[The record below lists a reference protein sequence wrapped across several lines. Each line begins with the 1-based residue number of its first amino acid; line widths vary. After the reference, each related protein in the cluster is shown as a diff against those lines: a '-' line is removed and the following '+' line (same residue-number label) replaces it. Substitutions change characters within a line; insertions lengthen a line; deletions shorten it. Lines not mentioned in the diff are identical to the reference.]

1 MKPSVENQPTIAEIQ
16 LSYKPSLRLSQ
27 QPVIKTSEDAY
38 KIFLKS
44 WDMEKIDFVEQFKV
58 LLLTRSNSVLGILNV
73 SSGGV
78 TSTVVDPRV
87 IFSAAIKA
95 NACAIILG
103 HNHPSG
109 NLKPSQPDL
118 DLTQKI
124 KQGARY
130 FDISVLDHVIV
141 TKEEYFSFA
150 DEGVL

>member
-44 WDMEKIDFVEQFKV
+44 WDMEKIDFVEQFKIM
-58 LLLTRSNSVLGILNV
+58 LLTRSNSVLGILNV

-78 TSTVVDPRV
+78 TSTVVDPRI

-141 TKEEYFSFA
+141 TRDEYFSFA
-150 DEGVL
+150 DDGVL

>member
-16 LSYKPSLRLSQ
+16 LSYKPNLRLSQ

-118 DLTQKI
+118 ELTQKI

>member
-38 KIFLKS
+38 RLFLNS

-78 TSTVVDPRV
+78 TSTVVDPRI

-124 KQGARY
+124 KQGARF

-141 TKEEYFSFA
+141 TREEYFSFA

>member
-1 MKPSVENQPTIAEIQ
+1 MNNTEKLLNIAEIE
-16 LSYKPSLRLSQ
+16 LSYKPKVKLSQ
-27 QPVIKTSEDAY
+27 QPKIRTSEDAY
-38 KIFLKS
+38 MIFLDT
-44 WDMEKIDFVEQFKV
+44 WDMDKIEFVEHFKIM
-58 LLLTRSNSVLGILNV
+58 LLTRSNSVLGIVTV
-73 SSGGV
+73 STGGV
-78 TSTVVDPRV
+78 TGTVVDPRV

-95 NACAIILG
+95 NACAIVLA

-124 KQGARY
+124 KQGARF

-150 DEGVL
+150 DDGVL